1 MLRMLSH
8 NLKIMK
14 SSNKNRRDW
23 FGYLMNFVAVCL
35 GIIITFAGQGLI
47 NRHAERNEVR
57 SSLMLVKNE
66 LQDNLSYI
74 ELADSM
80 LADYSNAAQFLIRYE
95 GHYVDAPEDSM
106 AAYCNVPLTVFELTH
121 SEEALELLKNS
132 NLFTKIKDLDLSLE
146 IIHTYGAIADEMT
159 LVKFYNEHKNNYLDE
174 AMTENVKE
182 VLSQDNITAEQLWSA
197 ITISR
202 EGKQFLRELSRLQM
216 LHNSSGVKTTIAN
229 TIASIDRY
237 IQ

>member
-1 MLRMLSH
+1 
-8 NLKIMK
+8 MK
-14 SSNKNRRDW
+14 DSNRNKKDW

-35 GIIITFAGQGLI
+35 GIVITFAGQGLI
-47 NRHAERNEVR
+47 NRHAERNEVK

-80 LADYSNAAQFLIRYE
+80 LARNSAAAEFLIRYE
-95 GHYVDAPEDSM
+95 GHYSDAPQDSM
-106 AAYCNVPLTVFELTH
+106 AVYCNVPLTVIEITH

-159 LVKFYNEHKNNYLDE
+159 LVKFYNEHKNDYLEE
-174 AMTENVKE
+174 AMTEDVKE
-182 VLSQDNITAEQLWSA
+182 VLSRDNITAEQLWSA
-197 ITISR
+197 ITASR

-216 LHNSSGVKTTIAN
+216 LHDSSDVKAIIAG
-229 TIASIDRY
+229 TIASIDKY

>member
-1 MLRMLSH
+1 
-8 NLKIMK
+8 MK
-14 SSNKNRRDW
+14 RNKTYNKEW

-47 NRHAERNEVR
+47 NRKTERKEVK
-57 SSLMLVKNE
+57 SSLILVKNE

-80 LADYSNAAQFLIRYE
+80 LANYSAAAQFLIRYE
-95 GHYVDAPEDSM
+95 GRYAEAPEDSL
-106 AAYCNVPLTVFELTH
+106 AIYCNIPLTVFEITH

-174 AMTENVKE
+174 AMTCKVKD
-182 VLSQDNITAEQLWSA
+182 VLARDNITAEQLWTA
-197 ITISR
+197 ITDSR
-202 EGKQFLRELSRLQM
+202 EGRQFLRELSRLQM
-216 LHNSSGVKTTIAN
+216 LHNSSDVKATIAT
-229 TIASIDRY
+229 TIASIDKY
-237 IQ
+237 L

>member
-1 MLRMLSH
+1 
-8 NLKIMK
+8 MK
-14 SSNKNRRDW
+14 EHRRDW

-35 GIIITFAGQGLI
+35 GIVITFAGQGLI
-47 NRHAERNEVR
+47 NRHAEKEEVE
-57 SSLMLVKNE
+57 SSLRLVKNE

-74 ELADSM
+74 ELADSV
-80 LADYSNAAQFLIRYE
+80 LAGYSEAARFLIRYE
-95 GHYVDAPEDSM
+95 GHYPDAPQDSM
-106 AAYCNVPLTVFELTH
+106 AAYCNVPLTVFEISH

-132 NLFTKIKDLDLSLE
+132 NLFTKIRDLDLSLE

-159 LVKFYNEHKNNYLDE
+159 VVKFYNDYKNKYFED
-174 AMTENVKE
+174 AMTGKVKDILARENV
-182 VLSQDNITAEQLWSA
+182 TAEQLWSA
-197 ITISR
+197 ITDSR

-216 LHNSSGVKTTIAN
+216 SHDSSYARSTIAN

>member
-1 MLRMLSH
+1 
-8 NLKIMK
+8 MK
-14 SSNKNRRDW
+14 RNKTYNKEW

-47 NRHAERNEVR
+47 NRKTERKEVK
-57 SSLMLVKNE
+57 SSLILVKNE

-80 LADYSNAAQFLIRYE
+80 LANYSAAAQFLIRYE
-95 GHYVDAPEDSM
+95 GRYAEAPEDSL
-106 AAYCNVPLTVFELTH
+106 AIYCNIPLTVFEITH

-159 LVKFYNEHKNNYLDE
+159 LVKFYNEHKNNYLDD
-174 AMTENVKE
+174 AMTCKVKD
-182 VLSQDNITAEQLWSA
+182 VLARDNITAEQLWTA
-197 ITISR
+197 ITDSR
-202 EGKQFLRELSRLQM
+202 EGRQFLRELSRLQM
-216 LHNSSGVKTTIAN
+216 LHSSSDVKATIAT
-229 TIASIDRY
+229 TIASIDKY
-237 IQ
+237 L

>member
-1 MLRMLSH
+1 
-8 NLKIMK
+8 MK
-14 SSNKNRRDW
+14 DSNRNKKDW

-35 GIIITFAGQGLI
+35 GIVITFAGQGLI
-47 NRHAERNEVR
+47 NRHAERNEVK

-80 LADYSNAAQFLIRYE
+80 LARYSAAAEFLIRYE
-95 GHYVDAPEDSM
+95 GHYSDASQDSM
-106 AAYCNVPLTVFELTH
+106 AVYCNVPLTVIEITH

-159 LVKFYNEHKNNYLDE
+159 LVKFYNEHKNDYLEE
-174 AMTENVKE
+174 AMTEDVKE
-182 VLSQDNITAEQLWSA
+182 VLSRDNITAEQLWSA
-197 ITISR
+197 ITASR

-216 LHNSSGVKTTIAN
+216 LHDSSDVKAIIAG
-229 TIASIDRY
+229 TIASIDKY

>member
-1 MLRMLSH
+1 
-8 NLKIMK
+8 MK
-14 SSNKNRRDW
+14 RNKTYNKEW

-47 NRHAERNEVR
+47 NRKTERKEVK
-57 SSLMLVKNE
+57 SSLILVKNE

-80 LADYSNAAQFLIRYE
+80 LANYSAAAQFLIRYE
-95 GHYVDAPEDSM
+95 GRYAEAPEDSL
-106 AAYCNVPLTVFELTH
+106 AIYCNIPLTVFEITH

-159 LVKFYNEHKNNYLDE
+159 LVKFYNEHKNNYLDD
-174 AMTENVKE
+174 AMTCKVKD
-182 VLSQDNITAEQLWSA
+182 VLARDNITAEQLWTA
-197 ITISR
+197 ITDSR

-216 LHNSSGVKTTIAN
+216 LHNSSDVKATIAT
-229 TIASIDRY
+229 TIASIDKY
-237 IQ
+237 L

>member
-1 MLRMLSH
+1 
-8 NLKIMK
+8 MK
-14 SSNKNRRDW
+14 RNKTYNKEW

-47 NRHAERNEVR
+47 NRKTERKEVKN
-57 SSLMLVKNE
+57 SLILVKNE

-80 LADYSNAAQFLIRYE
+80 LANYSAAAQFLIRYE
-95 GHYVDAPEDSM
+95 GRYAEAPEDSL
-106 AAYCNVPLTVFELTH
+106 AIYCNIPLTVFEITH

-159 LVKFYNEHKNNYLDE
+159 LVKFYNEHKNNYLDD
-174 AMTENVKE
+174 AMTCKVKD
-182 VLSQDNITAEQLWSA
+182 VLARDNITAEQLWTA
-197 ITISR
+197 ITDSR
-202 EGKQFLRELSRLQM
+202 EGRQFLRELSRLQM
-216 LHNSSGVKTTIAN
+216 LHNSSDVKATIAT
-229 TIASIDRY
+229 TIASIDKY
-237 IQ
+237 L

>member
-1 MLRMLSH
+1 
-8 NLKIMK
+8 MK
-14 SSNKNRRDW
+14 SNNRDW

-35 GIIITFAGQGLI
+35 GIVITFAGQGLI
-47 NRHAERNEVR
+47 NRHAEKNEVK
-57 SSLMLVKNE
+57 SSLILVKNE

-74 ELADSM
+74 DIADSM
-80 LADYSNAAQFLIRYE
+80 LANYSAAAQFLIRYE
-95 GHYVDAPEDSM
+95 NHYADAPQDSM
-106 AAYCNVPLTVFELTH
+106 AVYCNVPLMAFEVTH

-132 NLFTKIKDLDLSLE
+132 NLFTKIDDLDLSLE

-159 LVKFYNEHKNNYLDE
+159 FVKFFNESKNNYLEE
-174 AMTENVKE
+174 AMTGNVKE
-182 VLSQDNITAEQLWSA
+182 VLSRDNITAEQLWGA
-197 ITISR
+197 ITASR

-216 LHNSSGVKTTIAN
+216 LHDSSGARATIAN

>member
-1 MLRMLSH
+1 
-8 NLKIMK
+8 MK
-14 SSNKNRRDW
+14 RNKTYNKEW

-47 NRHAERNEVR
+47 NRKTERKEVK
-57 SSLMLVKNE
+57 SSLILVKNE

-80 LADYSNAAQFLIRYE
+80 LANYSAAAQFLIRYE
-95 GHYVDAPEDSM
+95 GRYAEAPEDSL
-106 AAYCNVPLTVFELTH
+106 AIYCNIPLTVFEITH

-159 LVKFYNEHKNNYLDE
+159 LVKFYNENKNNYLDD
-174 AMTENVKE
+174 AMTCKVKD
-182 VLSQDNITAEQLWSA
+182 VLARDNITAEQLWTA
-197 ITISR
+197 ITDSR
-202 EGKQFLRELSRLQM
+202 EGRQFLRELSRLQM
-216 LHNSSGVKTTIAN
+216 LHNSSDVKATIAT
-229 TIASIDRY
+229 TIASIDKY
-237 IQ
+237 L

>member
-1 MLRMLSH
+1 
-8 NLKIMK
+8 MK
-14 SSNKNRRDW
+14 RNKTYNKEW

-47 NRHAERNEVR
+47 NRKTERKEVK
-57 SSLMLVKNE
+57 SSLILVKNE

-80 LADYSNAAQFLIRYE
+80 LANYSAAAQFLIRYE
-95 GHYVDAPEDSM
+95 GRYAEAPEDSL
-106 AAYCNVPLTVFELTH
+106 AIYCNIPLTVFEITH

-159 LVKFYNEHKNNYLDE
+159 LVKFYNEHKNNYLDD
-174 AMTENVKE
+174 AMTCKVKD
-182 VLSQDNITAEQLWSA
+182 VLARDNITAEQLWTA
-197 ITISR
+197 ITDSR
-202 EGKQFLRELSRLQM
+202 EGRQFLRELSRLQM
-216 LHNSSGVKTTIAN
+216 LHNSSDVKATIAT
-229 TIASIDRY
+229 TIASIDKY
-237 IQ
+237 L

>member
-1 MLRMLSH
+1 MSTH
-8 NLKIMK
+8 NLKIMEG
-14 SSNKNRRDW
+14 SNKNSRDW

-35 GIIITFAGQGLI
+35 GIVITFAGQGLI
-47 NRHAERNEVR
+47 NRHAERNEVE

-74 ELADSM
+74 EFADSV
-80 LADYSNAAQFLIRYE
+80 LAGYSAAAEFLIRYE
-95 GHYVDAPEDSM
+95 GHYSEAPLDSM
-106 AAYCNVPLTVFELTH
+106 VTYCNVPLTVVEITH

-146 IIHTYGAIADEMT
+146 IIHTYGAIADEMK
-159 LVKFYNEHKNNYLDE
+159 LVKFYNEHKNDYLEE

-182 VLSQDNITAEQLWSA
+182 VLSRDNITAEQLWSA
-197 ITISR
+197 ITASR

-216 LHNSSGVKTTIAN
+216 LHDSSDVKAIIAG
-229 TIASIDRY
+229 TIASIDKY

>member
-1 MLRMLSH
+1 
-8 NLKIMK
+8 MK
-14 SSNKNRRDW
+14 DKNRNNKDW

-35 GIIITFAGQGLI
+35 GIVITFAGQELI
-47 NRHAERNEVR
+47 NRHAERNEVK
-57 SSLMLVKNE
+57 SSLILVKNE
-66 LQDNLSYI
+66 LQDNISYI
-74 ELADSM
+74 ELADS
-80 LADYSNAAQFLIRYE
+80 LLTRCSAAAEFLIRYE
-95 GHYVDAPEDSM
+95 GHYSDAPKDSM
-106 AAYCNVPLTVFELTH
+106 AVYCNVPLTVFEITH

-159 LVKFYNEHKNNYLDE
+159 LVKFYNEHKNDYLEE
-174 AMTENVKE
+174 AMTEDVKE
-182 VLSQDNITAEQLWSA
+182 VLSRDNITAEQLWSA
-197 ITISR
+197 ITASR

-216 LHNSSGVKTTIAN
+216 LHNSSGVKATIAN

>member
-1 MLRMLSH
+1 
-8 NLKIMK
+8 MK
-14 SSNKNRRDW
+14 RNKTYNKEW

-47 NRHAERNEVR
+47 NRKTERKEVK
-57 SSLMLVKNE
+57 SSLILVKNE
-66 LQDNLSYI
+66 LRDNLSYI

-80 LADYSNAAQFLIRYE
+80 LANYSAAAQFLIRYE
-95 GHYVDAPEDSM
+95 GRYADAPRDSM
-106 AAYCNVPLTVFELTH
+106 AAYCNVPLMTFGITH

-159 LVKFYNEHKNNYLDE
+159 LVKFYNEHKNDYLEE
-174 AMTENVKE
+174 AMTEDVKE
-182 VLSQDNITAEQLWSA
+182 VLSRDNITAEQLWSA
-197 ITISR
+197 ITASR

-216 LHNSSGVKTTIAN
+216 LHDSSDVKAIIAG
-229 TIASIDRY
+229 TIASIDKY

>member
-1 MLRMLSH
+1 
-8 NLKIMK
+8 MK
-14 SSNKNRRDW
+14 RNKTYNKEW

-47 NRHAERNEVR
+47 NRKTERKEVK
-57 SSLMLVKNE
+57 SSLILVKNE
-66 LQDNLSYI
+66 LRDNLSYI

-80 LADYSNAAQFLIRYE
+80 LANYSAAAQFLIRYE
-95 GHYVDAPEDSM
+95 GRYAEAPEDSL
-106 AAYCNVPLTVFELTH
+106 AIYCNIPLTVFEITH

-174 AMTENVKE
+174 AMTCKVKD
-182 VLSQDNITAEQLWSA
+182 VLARDNITAEQLWTA
-197 ITISR
+197 ITDSR
-202 EGKQFLRELSRLQM
+202 EGRQFLRELSRLQM
-216 LHNSSGVKTTIAN
+216 LHNSSDVKATIAT
-229 TIASIDRY
+229 TIASIDKY
-237 IQ
+237 L